1 MSAHTPKPWHIE
13 EQWHGIAIK
22 AGKRT
27 VARTSP
33 WSNQEEWA
41 NARLIAAAPELLE
54 SIEQLKSVWSWER
67 CDEADCDVCPVRDR
81 VDAAIR
87 DARGVEDR

>member
-1 MSAHTPKPWHIE
+1 MSGHTPKPWHIE

-41 NARLIAAAPELLE
+41 NARLMAAAPELLDA
-54 SIEQLKSVWSWER
+54 L
-67 CDEADCDVCPVRDR
+67 EAFNDWF
-81 VDAAIR
+81 DAAVGNPGAPIVEMAR
-87 DARGVEDR
+87 TAIASARGAEDR